1 MASQKIA
8 VVTGAG
14 TGVGRAAAL
23 NLMKAGFTVVLVG
36 RRKDKLDEVAK
47 EGAASGGK
55 GVPMPTDVKDAAA
68 IKALFAEVKKQFG
81 RLDVLFNN
89 AGMGAPPVPFED
101 LPTEK
106 WKEVVDVNL
115 TAPFLCA
122 QEAFRIMKDQT
133 PRGGR
138 IINNG
143 SISAHTP
150 RPLSVAYTST
160 KHAIT
165 GLTKCI
171 ALDGRAYDIAGSQ
184 IDIGNAAT
192 PMTERM
198 VEGVLQPSGEK
209 KPEPRMDSDHV
220 GQAVAYMAGLP
231 LESNV
236 LFMTVM
242 ATKMP
247 FVGRG

>member
-1 MASQKIA
+1 
-8 VVTGAG
+8 
-14 TGVGRAAAL
+14 RAAAL
-23 NLMKAGFTVVLVG
+23 NLMKAGFIVVLVG

-55 GVPMPTDVKDAAA
+55 SKAMPTDVKDPSA
-68 IKALFAEVKKQFG
+68 IKAVFAKVKQEFG

-101 LPTEK
+101 LPAEK

-115 TAPFLCA
+115 TAPFLCS
-122 QEAFRIMKDQT
+122 QEAFKIMKEQM

-150 RPLSVAYTST
+150 RPLSCAYTST

-165 GLTKCI
+165 GLTKCL
-171 ALDGRAYDIAGSQ
+171 ALDGRAYDIAAGQ

-209 KPEPRMDSDHV
+209 KPEPRMDADHV
-220 GQAVAYMAGLP
+220 GQAVAYMAGLS

-236 LFMTVM
+236 LFMQG
-242 ATKMP
+242 
-247 FVGRG
+247 VGPKK